1 MGQEF
6 SFAFD
11 IAVAVLL
18 AVFAFAGLKRGF
30 TRVVLGLVSTAA
42 AFALAMLLSF
52 PIARQIY
59 KSSVEAPME
68 ERIDEVTNEAL
79 GSLTLGDIPNI
90 DFNAIK
96 ISGTPVTEFEPNYA
110 GTRKAVV
117 ELSDIDMSETG
128 ITVEDL
134 AKIGVVGET
143 DLTSLNG
150 KTAEFTRDEI
160 EKHGL
165 GKTVAAQYIA
175 VNLANDSALKNLGNI
190 LENAGSALPLA
201 VFGAQANGTGVS
213 ALRTIVLG
221 MFDTRDSFRNT
232 AMSGF
237 IEPNFVLLIRTIVL
251 VTIFILVNLALRIAA
266 SAAKLINKIPV
277 IGKVNAFLGLV
288 LGLIEGLLAVFVVCL
303 VTRMIV
309 SLCGANSILINQTAV
324 DSTVLFK
331 VFYNFDF
338 LNFLS

>member
-18 AVFAFAGLKRGF
+18 AVFAFVGLKRGF
-30 TRVVLGLVSTAA
+30 TRVVLGLISTVA
-42 AFALAMLLSF
+42 AFALAMLLSI

-59 KSSVEAPME
+59 KSFVESPIE
-68 ERIDEVTNEAL
+68 ERIDEATNEAFS
-79 GSLTLGDIPNI
+79 SLTLGDIPNM
-90 DFNAIK
+90 DFSAIK
-96 ISGTPVTEFEPNYA
+96 IGGTPVDEYELNYA
-110 GTRKAVV
+110 GTRKAVI

-143 DLTSLNG
+143 DLSSLNG
-150 KTAEFTRDEI
+150 KTAEFSMDEI
-160 EKHGL
+160 QKHGL
-165 GKTVAAQYIA
+165 GKSVAAQYIA
-175 VNLANDSALKNLGNI
+175 VNLANNSALHNLGDI
-190 LENAGSALPLA
+190 IENAGSMLPSA
-201 VFGAQANGTGVS
+201 VFNAQANGTGVS

-232 AMSGF
+232 VMGGF
-237 IEPNFVLLIRTIVL
+237 IEPNCILIIRTIVF
-251 VTIFILVNLALRIAA
+251 VVIFILVNLALRIAA
-266 SAAKLINKIPV
+266 AAAQLIGKIPV

-288 LGLIEGLLAVFVVCL
+288 LGLIEGLIAVFVVCL

-309 SLCGANSILINQTAV
+309 SLCGANSILFNQTAI

>member
-18 AVFAFAGLKRGF
+18 AVFAFVGLKRGF
-30 TRVVLGLVSTAA
+30 TRVVLGLISTVA
-42 AFALAMLLSF
+42 AFALAMLLSI

-59 KSSVEAPME
+59 KSFVESPIE
-68 ERIDEVTNEAL
+68 ERIDEATNEAFS
-79 GSLTLGDIPNI
+79 SLTLGDIPNM
-90 DFNAIK
+90 DFSAIK
-96 ISGTPVTEFEPNYA
+96 ISGTPVDEYELNYA
-110 GTRKAVV
+110 GTRKAVA

-128 ITVEDL
+128 ITAEDL
-134 AKIGVVGET
+134 AKIGVVGEI
-143 DLTSLNG
+143 DLSSLNG
-150 KTAEFTRDEI
+150 KTAEFTMDEI
-160 EKHGL
+160 QKHGL
-165 GKTVAAQYIA
+165 GKAVAAQYIA
-175 VNLANDSALKNLGNI
+175 VNLANNSALHNLGDI
-190 LENAGSALPLA
+190 IENAGSMLPSA
-201 VFGAQANGTGVS
+201 VFNAQANGTGVS
-213 ALRTIVLG
+213 ALRAIVLG

-232 AMSGF
+232 VMGSF
-237 IEPNFVLLIRTIVL
+237 IEPNCILIIRTIVF
-251 VTIFILVNLALRIAA
+251 VVIFILVNLALRIAA
-266 SAAKLINKIPV
+266 AAAQLIGKIPV

-309 SLCGANSILINQTAV
+309 SLCGANSILFNQTAI